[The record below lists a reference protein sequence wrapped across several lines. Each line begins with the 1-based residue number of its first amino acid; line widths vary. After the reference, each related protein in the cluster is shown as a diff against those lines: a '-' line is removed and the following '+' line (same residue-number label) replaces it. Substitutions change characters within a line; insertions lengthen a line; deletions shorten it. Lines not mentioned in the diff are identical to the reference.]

1 MRAPRR
7 VGTGTNQEAVR
18 RHNLGTVLRH
28 VHRAGQLSRAEL
40 TRQMG
45 LNRST
50 IAALAGELET
60 LGITER
66 TGPAQEPGER
76 QGAGRPSTGVRLAA
90 TGPYVIAVDLKVGH
104 ATVAR
109 VGLGGQI
116 QQRAQTTATAGL
128 TEAWQVGAAVA
139 GLIRQVVAD
148 APASAPLVGLGI
160 AVPGLIRRSDGL
172 VRLAPNL
179 DWHDVSFG
187 SVVLAALG
195 VDIPIVV
202 ANDADLGALAEHER
216 GAGVGVDDLIYISGE
231 VGVGAGIIAGGHP
244 LEGVGG
250 YAGEIGHL
258 RFDPTGLPCH
268 CGSAGCWEM
277 AVGGPAIA
285 AAIGCPSEK
294 VAQLSD
300 HLESLTTAP
309 CELRR
314 IGSDIGRG
322 LASIVNAF
330 NPELVVLG
338 GYFSSLYPL
347 VRDEIHSGLSTTA
360 LPAAVESVTL
370 TVPGLGDDSVL
381 LGAAE
386 TALEPLLVDPVA
398 SISAAL
404 LDVPAR
410 LAG

>member
-40 TRQMG
+40 TRRMG

-50 IAALAGELET
+50 IAALAGELEL

-66 TGPAQEPGER
+66 TGPSEER
-76 QGAGRPSTGVRLAA
+76 QGAGRPSTGVRLSS
-90 TGPYVIAVDLKVGH
+90 TGPYVIAVDLSVDH

-109 VGLGGQI
+109 VGLGGRI
-116 QQRAQTTATAGL
+116 QQRAHASTSGL
-128 TEAWQVGAAVA
+128 GEAWQVGAAVA
-139 GLIRQVVAD
+139 TLIRQVVAD
-148 APASAPLVGLGI
+148 ATPGAPLVGIGV
-160 AVPGLIRRSDGL
+160 AVPGLVRRTDGL
-172 VRLAPNL
+172 IRLAPNL
-179 DWHDVSFG
+179 EWHDVSFS

-202 ANDADLGALAEHER
+202 ANDANLGALAEHER
-216 GAGVGVDDLIYISGE
+216 GAAIGVDDLVYISGQ

-258 RFDPTGLPCH
+258 RFDPTGPPCH
-268 CGSAGCWEM
+268 CGSVGCWET
-277 AVGGPAIA
+277 AVGGHALA
-285 AAIGCPSEK
+285 AAIGCPPEK
-294 VAQLSD
+294 VAQLPE
-300 HLESLTTAP
+300 LLMSLTTVP
-309 CELRR
+309 PELRR
-314 IGSDIGRG
+314 IGDDIGRG
-322 LASIVNAF
+322 LASVVNAF
-330 NPELVVLG
+330 NPQLVVLG
-338 GYFSSLYPL
+338 GYMGTLFPL
-347 VRDEIHSGLSTTA
+347 VREEILAGLSG
-360 LPAAVESVTL
+360 AAMSAVVESVTV
-370 TVPGLGDDSVL
+370 TVPCLGDDAVL

-398 SISAAL
+398 SIGSALVDA
-404 LDVPAR
+404 PAR